1 MWGCPSSLSH
11 TYLCTYS
18 TRLFSRWAR
27 LSWGWTLRPGFGR
40 GSVPR
45 VWVDLSLQWPYKVV
59 ILTCVSEHFWVLPF
73 IILSLVILYSFSCY
87 CLDPDGN
94 SRKQGKSFFFSP
106 NICRVYIFYL
116 LIWLHCLCCDMWEIC
131 CIMWDL
137 SLRCVDSKC
146 VGSAVTVCRL
156 SCLHGIWDLKFPD
169 QGSSLHPLHQK
180 VDSFYFF

>member
-1 MWGCPSSLSH
+1 M
-11 TYLCTYS
+11 
-18 TRLFSRWAR
+18 
-27 LSWGWTLRPGFGR
+27 
-40 GSVPR
+40 
-45 VWVDLSLQWPYKVV
+45 
-59 ILTCVSEHFWVLPF
+59 TCVSEHFWVLPF

-156 SCLHGIWDLKFPD
+156 SCLHGMWDLKFPD

-180 VDSFYFF
+180 ADSFYFFLRFTYLGLWWVSVAA